1 MFTQT
6 SKNILQKC
14 FSANFKVLFL
24 QDLSINIKDISDA
37 TFLENVLQNDVFN
50 MPVVVNWSKIF
61 AFKNEKKIKKLK
73 KKCQDFFFL
82 NLKNKILN
90 SKK

>member
-6 SKNILQKC
+6 SKNILLKC

-37 TFLENVLQNDVFN
+37 TFLENVLQNDVFY
-50 MPVVVNWSKIF
+50 MPVAVNWSKIF
-61 AFKNEKKIKKLK
+61 AFTNEKKNLEVEKKVPKFFFFKLK
-73 KKCQDFFFL
+73 K
-82 NLKNKILN
+82 
-90 SKK
+90 